1 VHDRVDTTRKR
12 ALEHGPIC
20 DVALDEIDGWV
31 GVGIEVDDPD
41 VGAMA
46 RELRYDLAPDEARA
60 ARDEYAATAKV
71 ATVCVAHF
79 IGVSARAVA
88 GSSLEVACQLTVGMI
103 A

>member
-1 VHDRVDTTRKR
+1 VHDRVDATRKR
-12 ALEHGPIC
+12 ALEHGPIP
-20 DVALDEIDGWV
+20 DVALNEIDRRV
-31 GVGIEVDDPD
+31 GVRIEVDNPD
-41 VGAMA
+41 LGAMT

-60 ARDEYAATAKV
+60 AGDEHAATAKF
-71 ATVCVAHF
+71 AAVCVAHF

>member
-1 VHDRVDTTRKR
+1 MHDRVDITRKR
-12 ALEHGPIC
+12 ALEHGPIR

-46 RELRYDLAPDEARA
+46 RELLYDLAPDEARA
-60 ARDEYAATAKV
+60 AGDEYAATAKFAV
-71 ATVCVAHF
+71 KPVNTHE
-79 IGVSARAVA
+79 AVA

>member
-1 VHDRVDTTRKR
+1 VHDGFDTTRKR
-12 ALEHGPIC
+12 PLEHGPIR
-20 DVALDEIDGWV
+20 DVALNEIDRRV

-41 VGAMA
+41 PRPVA
-46 RELRYDLAPDEARA
+46 RELCHDLAPDETRA
-60 ARDEYAATAKV
+60 TGDEYAATAKV
-71 ATVCVAHF
+71 AAVCVAHF